1 VGEVQVAEVV
11 QAEVV
16 DLVAT
21 EVNSC
26 QLQLLLESLL
36 QLQPLARLVPAVE
49 IVRVASVAVQA
60 VSLQAGVEGD
70 LVGG

>member
-1 VGEVQVAEVV
+1 MAGVV
-11 QAEVV
+11 QEEVE

-21 EVNSC
+21 EVDSC
-26 QLQLLLESLL
+26 PLQLLLELL
-36 QLQPLARLVPAVE
+36 LLLQPLARLVPAVE

-70 LVGG
+70 LAGG

>member
-1 VGEVQVAEVV
+1 MAEVV